1 MKTIALNAFNG
12 ISGISLSIVESTPIP
27 VVIYAC
33 LLLAT
38 EIYKYKNRKLKD
50 KE

>member
-1 MKTIALNAFNG
+1 MKTMALNAFNG
-12 ISGISLSIVESTPIP
+12 LTGISLSIVENTSIP
-27 VVIYAC
+27 VIIYAC
-33 LLLAT
+33 VLLAT